1 VPSSHYKIKVFL
13 NDKNF
18 LNLELNLSHVMS
30 EIEQNNSISPF
41 LPCPTTC
48 HLLIQYFSQ
57 LSHFC
62 KTWMSRRNIQMLLLL
77 LRDKAS
83 CYWNMTSWIFLLTK
97 QAHSD
102 IVYDILNWAVFFLVL
117 FIFLFTFF
125 IHCRT
130 LLCLSLNLRANE

>member
-41 LPCPTTC
+41 LPWMSLKATKGLTTRKLEIRLREDGDGPTTC

-102 IVYDILNWAVFFLVL
+102 IVYDILN
-117 FIFLFTFF
+117 
-125 IHCRT
+125 
-130 LLCLSLNLRANE
+130 